1 MANSIAG
8 AWELVDDDNEGMI
21 VLTDTDFC
29 VMVVKKDRRAWP
41 APVDPAQMTDEMRL
55 EAWGGLGPIF
65 AGTYE
70 IVASE
75 GDTYEVVMRP
85 RLARVPLATMAEIR
99 EKAVLEG
106 ERLKVTTPRGRT
118 ETWRRIS

>member
-1 MANSIAG
+1 MDGGGGNPSG
-8 AWELVDDDNEGMI
+8 VLQLTTLSEDLVYRFTEYGRYTVTVSGSVPDIRGR
-21 VLTDTDFC
+21 VY
-29 VMVVKKDRRAWP
+29 P
-41 APVDPAQMTDEMRL
+41 
-55 EAWGGLGPIF
+55 F

-85 RLARVPLATMAEIR
+85 RLARAPLATMAEIR